1 MNTTTFTDQQIK
13 DAFLDLDLP
22 SEGYNNQGFYM
33 QSEQR
38 IRYVLV
44 TMEHYPEEKT
54 LFTEENKF
62 YDCISF
68 SYKDFPE
75 LTGVTWTVNNPELL
89 QELIDM
95 DYDALYQYVETNGY
109 DWLGDDFD
117 HMREYMAFA
126 SDMNDQFYFEEGD
139 ICNDSEYMEI
149 NKFPWIRDKVKGY
162 KSENKY
168 EVAYNILLEN
178 ALITNDIKKRLEAI
192 EVTNYA
198 NH

>member
-1 MNTTTFTDQQIK
+1 MNTTTVTDQQIK

-38 IRYVLV
+38 MRYVLV

-68 SYKDFPE
+68 AYNDFPE

-95 DYDALYQYVETNGY
+95 DFDALYQYVETNGY

-117 HMREYMAFA
+117 HMREYLAFA
-126 SDMNDQFYFEEGD
+126 SDMNNQFYFEEGD

-162 KSENKY
+162 KSDNKY
-168 EVAYNILLEN
+168 QVAYNILLEN
-178 ALITNDIKKRLEAI
+178 ALITNTIKDRLEAVG
-192 EVTNYA
+192 VTN
-198 NH
+198 

>member
-1 MNTTTFTDQQIK
+1 MNITFTNQEIK
-13 DAFLDLDLP
+13 DAFLDMDIE

-33 QSEQR
+33 ASAQR
-38 IRYVLV
+38 MRYVLV
-44 TMEHYPEEKT
+44 TMELGPYEST
-54 LFTEENKF
+54 LFTEDNKF

-68 SYKDFPE
+68 GYKQFPYMKD
-75 LTGVTWTVNNPELL
+75 VTWTVNNPKLL

-95 DYDALYQYVETNGY
+95 DYDALEQYINTNGY
-109 DWLGDDFD
+109 EWLGDDFD
-117 HMREYMAFA
+117 HMDEYLTFA
-126 SDMNDQFYFEEGD
+126 SEMNDEFYFEKGD

-178 ALITNDIKKRLEAI
+178 AQLNNDIKDRLIAL
-192 EVTNYA
+192 EVRY
-198 NH
+198 

>member
-1 MNTTTFTDQQIK
+1 MNTTTFTSQQIK
-13 DAFLDLDLP
+13 DAFLDMDIEE
-22 SEGYNNQGFYM
+22 EGYNNQGFYM
-33 QSEQR
+33 SSEQR

-44 TMEHYPEEKT
+44 TMEHYPEERT

-95 DYDALYQYVETNGY
+95 DYDTLYQYVETNGY

-117 HMREYMAFA
+117 HMREYLAFA

>member
-1 MNTTTFTDQQIK
+1 MNTTTFTHQQIK
-13 DAFLDLDLP
+13 DAFLDMDLP
-22 SEGYNNQGFYM
+22 SEGYNNQDFYM
-33 QSEQR
+33 ESAQR
-38 IRYVLV
+38 IRYVLA
-44 TMEHYPEEKT
+44 TMELAPNEDT
-54 LFTEENKF
+54 LFTEDNKF

-68 SYKDFPE
+68 AYKDFPE

-95 DYDALYQYVETNGY
+95 DYDALEQYVTTNGY

-162 KSENKY
+162 KSDNKY
-168 EVAYNILLEN
+168 QVAYNILLEN
-178 ALITNDIKKRLEAI
+178 ALITNDIKKRLEAVG
-192 EVTNYA
+192 VTN
-198 NH
+198 

>member
-1 MNTTTFTDQQIK
+1 MNTTTFTSQQIK
-13 DAFLDLDLP
+13 DAFLDMDIEE
-22 SEGYNNQGFYM
+22 EGYNNQGFYM
-33 QSEQR
+33 SSEQR

-44 TMEHYPEEKT
+44 TMEHYPEEET

-68 SYKDFPE
+68 SYKKFPY
-75 LTGVTWTVNNPELL
+75 LKDVTWTVNNPELL

-95 DYDALYQYVETNGY
+95 DYDALEEYVTKNGY
-109 DWLGDDFD
+109 EWLGDDFD
-117 HMREYMAFA
+117 HMNEYLSFA
-126 SDMNDQFYFEEGD
+126 SDMNDQFYWEQGD

-149 NKFPWIRDKVKGY
+149 HKFPWIVDKTKGY

-192 EVTNYA
+192 EVSN
-198 NH
+198 